1 MFITT
6 DRHPI
11 SILSRKV
18 CELTLAILLCS
29 FPVCFFPVI
38 VRGQS
43 PPLKPEG
50 EKREAIPRVNKP
62 QEPLFSQNNDT
73 REPFQPIHRQPIDR
87 QPFQPEILPLLPQ
100 KAAEQDSNVMVSPSI
115 TVGTPSAYG
124 ASWGN
129 VAIGVGLQSRTR
141 FSDRADG
148 IFGVKI
154 GLGDATETIGAEI
167 ALTLVDLDSLFSDGT
182 ISFKIHR
189 QLPDNFNIAVGVQ
202 GATNFGLT
210 DGGSSVYGVVTRR
223 FFLSENPQQPL
234 SQLYLSV
241 GVGGGQFRSED
252 DVINGVNSVGIF
264 GSASVRVTEWSSAIA
279 EWTGQDLT
287 LGLSFVPFADI
298 PFVIVP
304 AITDITG
311 TAGDGTRFLFS
322 AGYSFEF

>member
-1 MFITT
+1 MITN
-6 DRHPI
+6 RHHT
-11 SILSRKV
+11 SILNRKIGGLFLV
-18 CELTLAILLCS
+18 I
-29 FPVCFFPVI
+29 FIVFFPI
-38 VRGQS
+38 AVRGQS
-43 PPLKPEG
+43 LSLKPEA
-50 EKREAIPRVNKP
+50 EKRGIIPHIDKP
-62 QEPLFSQNNDT
+62 QEPLFSQNDET
-73 REPFQPIHRQPIDR
+73 GEPFLPIHRQPIDP

-100 KAAEQDSNVMVSPSI
+100 KAAEQDSSVMVSPSI
-115 TVGTPSAYG
+115 TVVTPSAYG

-129 VAIGVGLQSRTR
+129 AAIGVGLQSRTR

-148 IFGVKI
+148 IFGIKV

-167 ALTLVDLDSLFSDGT
+167 VLTLVDLDSFFSDGS

-210 DGGSSVYGVVTRR
+210 DGGSSIYGVLTRR
-223 FFLSENPQQPL
+223 FFLSENPQDPF
-234 SQLYLSV
+234 SQFYLSV

-287 LGLSFVPFADI
+287 VGFSFVPFADV
-298 PFVIVP
+298 PLVIVP

>member
-1 MFITT
+1 MALAIFLCFL
-6 DRHPI
+6 PI
-11 SILSRKV
+11 SV
-18 CELTLAILLCS
+18 G
-29 FPVCFFPVI
+29 
-38 VRGQS
+38 GQS
-43 PPLKPEG
+43 LFLKPEE
-50 EKREAIPRVNKP
+50 EKRDVIPRVNKP
-62 QEPLFSQNNDT
+62 PENLFSQNDDT
-73 REPFQPIHRQPIDR
+73 GEPFLPIHRQPIPP

-100 KAAEQDSNVMVSPSI
+100 KAAEQNSNVMISPSI
-115 TVGTPSAYG
+115 TVVTPSAYG

-129 VAIGVGLQSRTR
+129 AAIGVGLQSRTR

-148 IFGVKI
+148 ILGVKV
-154 GLGDATETIGAEI
+154 GLGDARETIGAEI
-167 ALTLVDLDSLFSDGT
+167 SLTLVDLDSLFSDGA

-210 DGGSSVYGVVTRR
+210 DGGSSMYGVVTRR
-223 FFLSENPQQPL
+223 FLLSENPQDPF
-234 SQLYLSV
+234 SQFYLSV

-287 LGLSFVPFADI
+287 VGFSFVPFADI
-298 PFVIVP
+298 PLVIVP

-322 AGYSFEF
+322 AGYSFQF